1 MNGRS
6 YMRAAGR
13 ALLAAAV
20 GAAGAAPASATWSIL
35 AVDPVTREVG
45 VAGASCSY
53 MVQGIEGVVPGTGI
67 LVVQAGSNADARAKG
82 TALMGEGADADA
94 ILAAMRAP
102 EFAPEEQQYAVL
114 LLNDSGGPRV
124 STGSANDAWSGARAG
139 AGFAVQGNTLTDAR
153 VVDRTFAAYEE
164 ALTHPELTMA
174 DRLLAAITAGAAS
187 GGDARCGDQRAR
199 TAFVKVVRPDDHPQ
213 VPYLN
218 LVILGAQEGGPN
230 AVERLG
236 REYARWK
243 GGGDPARSTQW
254 YVAP

>member
-1 MNGRS
+1 MNGGSWR
-6 YMRAAGR
+6 RAAGR
-13 ALLAAAV
+13 AALAAV
-20 GAAGAAPASATWSIL
+20 IGAAGAAPASATWSIL
-35 AVDPVTREVG
+35 AVDPATREVG

-67 LVVQAGSNADARAKG
+67 LVVQAASNADARAKG
-82 TALMGEGADADA
+82 TALLGEGADADA

-114 LLNDSGGPRV
+114 LLDDAGGPRTA
-124 STGSANDAWSGARAG
+124 TGAANDAWSGARG
-139 AGFAVQGNTLTDAR
+139 GNGFCVQGNTLTDAG
-153 VVDRTFAAYEE
+153 VVDRAFAAYEE
-164 ALTHPELTMA
+164 ALTRPELTMA
-174 DRLLAAITAGAAS
+174 DRLLAALTAGAVS
-187 GGDARCGDQRAR
+187 GGDARCGEQRAR
-199 TAFVKVVRPDDHPQ
+199 TAFVKVVRADDHPQ

-218 LVILGAQEGGPN
+218 LVVLGAEEGGPS

-236 REYARWK
+236 REYERWK